1 MKLSKQKR
9 KTSVSM
15 NMTSMI
21 DIVFLLLIFFMTVS
35 QVSETKKHRVNL
47 PKIAKGGEE
56 QQPSQLVI
64 NIDAQGKI
72 FVLGRVMTLGELTAE
87 VGEQILQVG
96 NQPLLLTVTLRAD
109 AQVKSQT
116 VNEVV
121 RRLDVLGIQHVHVGV
136 EQSQ

>member
-9 KTSVSM
+9 KTSVNM

-35 QVSETKKHRVNL
+35 QVSETKKHRVDL
-47 PKIAKGGEE
+47 PKVAKGGEE
-56 QQPSQLVI
+56 QKPSQLVV
-64 NIDAQGKI
+64 NIDKHGKI
-72 FVLGRVMTLGELTAE
+72 FVLGRMMTFGELTAE
-87 VGEQILQVG
+87 IGEQILQVG
-96 NQPLLLTVTLRAD
+96 NQPLLLTVVIRAD
-109 AQVKSQT
+109 GQGKSQT

-121 RRLDVLGIQHVHVGV
+121 RRLEVLGIRQVRVGV